1 MLLPG
6 AIFAL
11 VTVGFVGPCLIDA
24 ARTPRYYF
32 GRHSRGTWLAVIVA
46 FWAFGALT
54 WLLAGRPRRGWLT
67 PLLPR
72 RAGSPP
78 GLRPAGGLGR
88 HPPRRALQPSS
99 GAPDPAADTAGRQAP
114 VRPAGPDDDPEFL
127 TERARRVRDARGAS
141 GRPARW
147 QQLSPGPRT

>member
-46 FWAFGALT
+46 FWAFGALA

-67 PLLPR
+67 PLLPG
-72 RAGSPP
+72 RAGSPR
-78 GLRPAGGLGR
+78 GLSPQEALRRHPAWRSRTNARATAASNGR
-88 HPPRRALQPSS
+88 H
-99 GAPDPAADTAGRQAP
+99 
-114 VRPAGPDDDPEFL
+114 
-127 TERARRVRDARGAS
+127 
-141 GRPARW
+141 
-147 QQLSPGPRT
+147 